1 MSAGSNPQ
9 PSPSGPGRVLV
20 LDPSL
25 PAALVRQRLS
35 RFDVEA
41 VDDLG
46 GVDGSR
52 VLALLTTA
60 GRELPAEWLRGL
72 PDLRVIATASIGH
85 DHLPVGAAAAA
96 GIWVCNAPSYCV
108 EEVADSTIALLLA
121 LLRGTVELDR
131 AVRAGGWDYAQAGR
145 LRRISE
151 TRLGLVGL
159 GRIGAAVAARAGGL
173 GFEVWV
179 HDRSADAARGRA
191 AGVRL
196 ASLEELLWECDAI
209 SLHVPPTADRAPLI
223 GASELAEMKRGAVL
237 VNTARGGLV
246 DTEAL
251 LAALDSGALAGAAL
265 DVLPREPPANGAPR
279 HPKLIVTPHAAWCSA
294 DAEQRAVDSALRQV
308 ATVLEG
314 ASPGEGVVVRPP
326 GGSGRARTDATDQ
339 LNDDEEDSP

>member
-1 MSAGSNPQ
+1 
-9 PSPSGPGRVLV
+9 VLV

-25 PAALVRQRLS
+25 PVPLVRERLA
-35 RFDVEA
+35 RFDVEV
-41 VDDLG
+41 VDDLEE
-46 GVDGSR
+46 VDGTQ
-52 VLALLTTA
+52 VVALLTTA
-60 GRELPAEWLRGL
+60 GRELPARWLRSL
-72 PDLRVIATASIGH
+72 PELQVIATASTGH
-85 DHLPVGAAAAA
+85 DHLPIGDAAEA

-131 AVRAGGWDYAQAGR
+131 AVRAGGWDYAHAGR

-173 GFEVWV
+173 GFEVWA
-179 HDRSADAARGRA
+179 HDRSADAARGRV

-196 ASLEELLWECDAI
+196 ASFEDLLWECDAI
-209 SLHVPPTADRAPLI
+209 SLHVPPRADRAPLI
-223 GASELAEMKRGAVL
+223 GASELAEMRRGAIL
-237 VNTARGGLV
+237 VNTARGDLV

-265 DVLPREPPANGAPR
+265 DVLPVEPPSNGAPR
-279 HPKLIVTPHAAWCSA
+279 HRKLIVTPHAAWCSA
-294 DAEQRAVDSALRQV
+294 DAEHRAVDIALRQL

-314 ASPGEGVVVRPP
+314 ASPEEGVVVRPP
-326 GGSGRARTDATDQ
+326 GGSGRARADATDQ
-339 LNDDEEDSP
+339 LND